1 MRLEA
6 SQRPLTEQLQHISK
20 ITVFTRIS
28 AAALIHFF
36 APRSVRRLFESG
48 AYLNIVSDQFTFS
61 IFLFNGTLSIC

>member
-6 SQRPLTEQLQHISK
+6 SQKPLTEQLQHISK

-36 APRSVRRLFESG
+36 PPQVRRLFEGG
-48 AYLNIVSDQFTFS
+48 AYLNIVPD
-61 IFLFNGTLSIC
+61 